1 MKFSLKKGG
10 GGDKAA
16 KPAKPAKRASR
27 SGGREGTAAIKAFFV
42 NHLEKLLLTAIAL
55 LAVMIIYSG
64 FRKPGLNSDPGKLTA
79 EINAARTNMNASTWT
94 EVSKQRQPEPD
105 TFDVQATADTVS
117 IKDEDFQL
125 PTPVHPILK
134 ERAKRRTDPQLLAP
148 TELEVRAGYGPL
160 AVRAAEAPGAATPA
174 IPRTERGSAETR
186 PLPEKLRQRY
196 RGGSPGGDSPTVSAF
211 FVSLTGLVPIKQQAI
226 AYREAFEGAAE
237 FLAERDTP
245 RYLALSVQ
253 RAEVGANGQPGEWTD
268 LDALRVMRLE
278 PARWESH
285 LEETAEPDYV
295 IAPLVMPLPPLR
307 FRDVTQW
314 SAHSKIP
321 QQKLGPGGVLREAER
336 PTESDTAPAADQ
348 PVDLFG
354 GMAAGTRG
362 ESREGPRTTAEST
375 GDEKVPAEG
384 ALIENRIKIDNGLL
398 RYFDFTVEPGKAYVY
413 RVRLLLED
421 PNNPKEFTRPAASS
435 CETSVVVRRQ
445 ADPTKYYQESPW
457 SEASSSVA
465 VPTGQMVLA
474 GSVVQPKMYP
484 VSEENKR
491 IRLPRRPDEESE
503 ATVMAVVWDRNK
515 GMDVPAPIRV
525 RRGAVI
531 NDRLTTE
538 AVDPAKSNII
548 KLEDYPLQT
557 NTIVLDI
564 AGGESLDPAAKLRA
578 PGLLLLMDA
587 NGQLVS
593 HHEVLD
599 FDQFDSHVI
608 PEDEDV
614 IAQREREAQQGPE
627 AVEDRGRG
635 PRGEARGGIE
645 EAPAEG
651 GDAVRPRRPRGG
663 GR

>member
-16 KPAKPAKRASR
+16 KAAKPAKRASR

-55 LAVMIIYSG
+55 LAVVIIYSG
-64 FRKPGLNSDPGKLTA
+64 FSKPGLNSDPAKLTA
-79 EINAARTNMNASTWT
+79 EINAARSNMNASTWT

-134 ERAKRRTDPQLLAP
+134 EREKRRTDPQLLAP
-148 TELEVRAGYGPL
+148 SELEVRAGYGPL
-160 AVRAAEAPGAATPA
+160 AVRAAETPGAATPA
-174 IPRTERGSAETR
+174 ITRTERGSAGTR
-186 PLPEKLRQRY
+186 PLPEKLRQRFS
-196 RGGSPGGDSPTVSAF
+196 RGSSGDSPTVSAF
-211 FVSLTGLVPIKQQAI
+211 FVSLTGLVPIKQQAA

-253 RAEVGANGQPGEWTD
+253 RAEVGPNGQPGEWTD

-314 SAHSKIP
+314 SGHTKIP
-321 QQKLGPGGVLREAER
+321 QQKLGPGGVLREAAQ
-336 PTESDTAPAADQ
+336 PTESGTAPAADQ
-348 PVDLFG
+348 PIDIFG
-354 GMAAGTRG
+354 GAAVGTSG

-375 GDEKVPAEG
+375 GEETVPAEG
-384 ALIENRIKIDNGLL
+384 ALIENRIKVDNGLL

-421 PNNPKEFTRPAASS
+421 PNNPKEQTRPAASS

-445 ADPTKYYQESPW
+445 ANPTKYYVESPW
-457 SEASSSVA
+457 SEASNSGGRADRPDGAGRLRRATQDVSGFGREQTHPPA
-465 VPTGQMVLA
+465 PT
-474 GSVVQPKMYP
+474 
-484 VSEENKR
+484 
-491 IRLPRRPDEESE
+491 PRRRIGSH
-503 ATVMAVVWDRNK
+503 RH
-515 GMDVPAPIRV
+515 G
-525 RRGAVI
+525 RRLG
-531 NDRLTTE
+531 
-538 AVDPAKSNII
+538 PQQSH
-548 KLEDYPLQT
+548 
-557 NTIVLDI
+557 
-564 AGGESLDPAAKLRA
+564 GRA
-578 PGLLLLMDA
+578 RPGPSA
-587 NGQLVS
+587 
-593 HHEVLD
+593 
-599 FDQFDSHVI
+599 
-608 PEDEDV
+608 
-614 IAQREREAQQGPE
+614 
-627 AVEDRGRG
+627 
-635 PRGEARGGIE
+635 
-645 EAPAEG
+645 
-651 GDAVRPRRPRGG
+651 PRRRH
-663 GR
+663 